1 MPWLVDRAHLPLNAL
16 RAFEAAAR
24 HLNFTRAGLEL
35 CVSQGA
41 VSHQV
46 ALLEERLGV
55 PLFRRLPRGLA
66 LTDEGHA
73 LVPVVADAF
82 DRIGVTLDRYADGRL
97 REVLTLGVVGTFAA
111 GWLMRR
117 LERFKA
123 ACPEI
128 DLRVMTNNNRVDLAG
143 EGLDLAI
150 RFGDGAWHGTHA
162 EPIMPAPLSP
172 LCTPAMAAR
181 LHGPGAL
188 AGETLLRSY
197 RADDWP
203 RWFDAAGVAPPS
215 LRGPV
220 FDSSILMVAMAESG
234 LGVALAPV
242 AMFLD
247 HLVTERLVQP
257 FPIEIDTGSYWL
269 TRLKSRPQSLAMR
282 AFAAWVADEV
292 REDAEA
298 AGNVAPAA

>member
-1 MPWLVDRAHLPLNAL
+1 MDRAHLPLNAL

-24 HLNFTRAGLEL
+24 HLNFTRAALEL

-46 ALLEERLGV
+46 AALERRLGV

-73 LVPVVADAF
+73 LVPVVADSF
-82 DRIGVTLDRYADGRL
+82 DRIGATLERYAGGRL
-97 REVLTLGVVGTFAA
+97 RDVLTVGVVGTFAA

-117 LERFKA
+117 MAGFARA
-123 ACPEI
+123 HPQV

-150 RFGDGAWHGTHA
+150 RFGDGAWHGTFA
-162 EPIMPAPLSP
+162 TPILKAPLAP
-172 LCTPAMAAR
+172 LCTPGMAAR
-181 LHGPGAL
+181 LRTPQAV

-197 RADDWP
+197 RSDEWP
-203 RWFDAAGVAPPS
+203 KWFAAAGLPPPTP
-215 LRGPV
+215 RGPV
-220 FDSSILMVAMAESG
+220 FDSSILMVAAAEAG
-234 LGVALAPV
+234 LGVALAPP

-247 HLVTERLVQP
+247 DLLTERLVQP
-257 FPIEIDTGSYWL
+257 FAIEIDTGSYWL
-269 TRLKSRPQSLAMR
+269 TRLMSRQETPAMQ
-282 AFAAWVADEV
+282 AFAAWLAEETGGARAD
-292 REDAEA
+292 A
-298 AGNVAPAA
+298 